1 MIQDWGIVVQNGGRW
16 ETALNRTKK
25 AAALIAVLGLLS
37 TTLLTG
43 CDTPAGGGSGPGA
56 PPADGP
62 GASAAPP
69 EYVIPQI
76 LVPSAPG
83 DAVEENEKAVIDFSN
98 AQDGYVM
105 AKYRDRTEKQI
116 RAIITIPD
124 ETEYMYRLVPGGGFE
139 VFPLSGGDGEYTVRV
154 FEQVEGTKYALVLT
168 ATIGVALLDEFA
180 PFLRPNQYVDFNRDS
195 EVVRKAA
202 ELTAGADSLMEK
214 IAAVYDYVIDNID
227 YDFALAETVQSG
239 YLPELDL
246 VLERGLGICF
256 DYAAV
261 MTAMLRSQGIPAKLV
276 IGYAGV
282 AYHAW
287 ISVFSEETGW
297 IDGLIFFDG
306 ENWRFLDPTFA
317 ATGDAGA
324 VAEYIGSGTNYQ
336 AKFLY

>member
-1 MIQDWGIVVQNGGRW
+1 MSRI
-16 ETALNRTKK
+16 KK
-25 AAALIAVLGLLS
+25 AVALFAVLGLITAS
-37 TTLLTG
+37 LLVG
-43 CDTPAGGGSGPGA
+43 CDMPGGGADPEPPVPEATSPPAG
-56 PPADGP
+56 PPA
-62 GASAAPP
+62 
-69 EYVIPQI
+69 YVIPQI

-83 DAVEENEKAVIDFSN
+83 TAVEENEKAAIDFSN
-98 AQDGYVM
+98 ARDGYVM
-105 AKYRDRTEKQI
+105 AKFIENTVKQV
-116 RAIITIPD
+116 RAIVTVPD
-124 ETEYMYRLVPGGGFE
+124 ETEYTYRMAPGGDFE

-168 ATIGVALLDEFA
+168 ATIEVALLDEFA
-180 PFLRPNQYVDFNRDS
+180 PFLRPNQYVNFSRDS

-202 ELTAGADSLMEK
+202 ELTAGADGLMGK
-214 IAAVYDYVIDNID
+214 IAAVYGYVVDNIG
-227 YDFALAETVQSG
+227 YDFSLAETVQSG

-261 MTAMLRSQGIPAKLV
+261 MTAMLRSQGIPTKLV
-276 IGYAGV
+276 IGYAGE

-306 ENWRFLDPTFA
+306 ESWKFMDPTFA
-317 ATGDAGA
+317 ATGGAGA
-324 VAEYIGSGTNYQ
+324 AAEFVGSGMNYQ